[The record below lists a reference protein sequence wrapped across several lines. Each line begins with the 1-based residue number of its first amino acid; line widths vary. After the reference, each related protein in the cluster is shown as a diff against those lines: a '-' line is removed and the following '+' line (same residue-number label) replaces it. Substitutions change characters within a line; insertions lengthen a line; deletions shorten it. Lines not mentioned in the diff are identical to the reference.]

1 MRQIKI
7 WQAVVVVA
15 VVVATALAACSTAKV
30 NSPSEGIAADSARLV
45 ADGQVLSLDA
55 RPVASAAIH
64 PAAPDSPQIVRVA
77 AANSSEAE
85 KAAADFVCT
94 GTNDEAVLTKAVE
107 TLTWN
112 GEMWVDAMGNRVD
125 LMIPTNDPNRGI

>member
-1 MRQIKI
+1 
-7 WQAVVVVA
+7 
-15 VVVATALAACSTAKV
+15 
-30 NSPSEGIAADSARLV
+30 
-45 ADGQVLSLDA
+45 VLSLDA
-55 RPVASAAIH
+55 RPVASDAIH
-64 PAAPDSPQIVRVA
+64 PAATDSPQIVRVA

-94 GTNDEAVLTKAVE
+94 GTNDEVVLTKAVE

-125 LMIPTNDPNRGI
+125 

>member
-1 MRQIKI
+1 MAFGSIRMEPVFFALGQVAGTAGAMAAANGS
-7 WQAVVVVA
+7 AVQDVPYD
-15 VVVATALAACSTAKV
+15 ALA
-30 NSPSEGIAADSARLV
+30 ARLV

-94 GTNDEAVLTKAVE
+94 GTNDEAVLTKVVE

-112 GEMWVDAMGNRVD
+112 GEMWVDAVGNRVD
-125 LMIPTNDPNRGI
+125 